1 MAGYDS
7 WLMSGAYDG
16 EDEEIYMENRV
27 PELMKEEDFDPS
39 DISHIAEAVSE
50 ADETEQKIIRD
61 CIEKADWARL
71 GQRIYQITYN
81 YMEHFAESTARR
93 EIEQG
98 LA

>member
-1 MAGYDS
+1 MGYDS
-7 WLMSGAYDG
+7 WLMSGAYDN
-16 EDEEIYMENRV
+16 ENEEIYMENRV
-27 PELMKEEDFDPS
+27 PELMKEEDYDPS
-39 DISHIAEAVSE
+39 DIAHISEAISE
-50 ADETEQKIIRD
+50 ADETEQKIIRE

-81 YMEHFAESTARR
+81 YMEGYAENAARR